1 MEARKIKS
9 HLNIPQTQNVCI
21 IDTLTLTDQ
30 ESPIFSICNQQLLG
44 CISANFTMIPWR
56 RHPYCFEANT
66 TAMRTPNTDLHSK

>member
-1 MEARKIKS
+1 
-9 HLNIPQTQNVCI
+9 
-21 IDTLTLTDQ
+21 
-30 ESPIFSICNQQLLG
+30 LLG